1 VTPPIS
7 VTRSNIFSAVPPS
20 AFTEA
25 GRIFVPLVEGVT
37 LRKCSEVC
45 ISDFDKEE
53 KLK

>member
-1 VTPPIS
+1 VTH
-7 VTRSNIFSAVPPS
+7 SNIFSAIPPS

-25 GRIFVPLVEGVT
+25 GRMFVPLVAGVT

-45 ISDFDKEE
+45 ISEFDRQE